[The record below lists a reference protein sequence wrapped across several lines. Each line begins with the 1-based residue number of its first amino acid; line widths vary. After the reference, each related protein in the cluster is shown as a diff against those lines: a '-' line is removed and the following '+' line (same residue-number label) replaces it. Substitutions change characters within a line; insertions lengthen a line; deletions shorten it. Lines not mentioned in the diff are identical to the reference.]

1 VSVVVVCF
9 PFSGGGVEVL
19 LACFGVYYG
28 SLFGGGVFF
37 FLLCCLLL
45 FVGIVFCYVICDFVC
60 CVVWFD
66 FEM

>member
-1 VSVVVVCF
+1 VCVVVVCF
-9 PFSGGGVEVL
+9 RFSGGGVEVL

-37 FLLCCLLL
+37 VFFAVICGDC
-45 FVGIVFCYVICDFVC
+45 VFCSVMCDFLC